1 MSKLAVLTGNKL
13 VLALGAGV
21 VATGAVAA
29 SAATLGTLTPQSL
42 GTSTA
47 AVSGCQSGSLTVAWG
62 APTYGTNSYTVA
74 GATLGGITAPCN
86 SKSYKMT
93 IANGAGTS
101 LAEVTGTTGTGGS
114 VSPTFTAID
123 SALVGNVTV
132 TIYG

>member
-1 MSKLAVLTGNKL
+1 MSKFASISSNKL

-29 SAATLGTLTPQSL
+29 SAATLGTLTPESL

-47 AVSGCQSGSLTVAWG
+47 AVSGCQNGSLTVSWV
-62 APTYGTNSYTVA
+62 APTYGSNTYTTT
-74 GATLGGITAPCN
+74 GATLGGINPTCN
-86 SKSYKMT
+86 SKAYKMT

-101 LAEVTGTTGTGGS
+101 IVEATGTTGVSGS
-114 VSPTFTAID
+114 VTPTFAAID
-123 SALVGNVTV
+123 TALVGNVTV